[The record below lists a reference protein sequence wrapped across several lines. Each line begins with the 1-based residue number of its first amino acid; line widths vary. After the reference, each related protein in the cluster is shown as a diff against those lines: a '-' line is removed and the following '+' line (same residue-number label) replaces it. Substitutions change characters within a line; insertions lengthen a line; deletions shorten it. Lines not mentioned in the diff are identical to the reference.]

1 MESRMGIYTDEGL
14 IEAYVFERHL
24 SAGGINGIKNS
35 FAKSPGVRFVGQF
48 VGAFNL
54 FARVVASDLGELQRR
69 IASDYWLA
77 GIHSDFSLN
86 VTANRPAAP
95 KRGSPQ
101 FCALVCVQTTVDPFD
116 FLDDLDIRFLEEGAY
131 GAAVVTADDFDVL
144 VDLGADTLEG
154 VLERV
159 LDLRGVPGVGRT
171 STALSD
177 LADNEIRP
185 ESS

>member
-95 KRGSPQ
+95 KRGSPSSARS
-101 FCALVCVQTTVDPFD
+101 CACRRRWTRSTSSMISTSGSSRKVPTVP
-116 FLDDLDIRFLEEGAY
+116 
-131 GAAVVTADDFDVL
+131 
-144 VDLGADTLEG
+144 
-154 VLERV
+154 
-159 LDLRGVPGVGRT
+159 P
-171 STALSD
+171 S
-177 LADNEIRP
+177 
-185 ESS
+185 